1 MSNATLQLRSEY
13 ALSDEGAVVQTRLCV
28 REFSHNWTCNYDST
42 FQDELVEI
50 LSGVEPKFESS
61 VRENRIFLNLL

>member
-1 MSNATLQLRSEY
+1 VLWGKHASVY
-13 ALSDEGAVVQTRLCV
+13 ASSVII
-28 REFSHNWTCNYDST
+28 DST

-61 VRENRIFLNLL
+61 VRENRIFLILL